1 MDNIAEAIRQIRVEA
16 NRKQAE
22 VDAVRIQ
29 GAKEV
34 IITAGVAGMREAA
47 TIMESLLA
55 QPVTGMKCLS
65 CGTIHTEPYN
75 VEWGV
80 CVGLNNIG

>member
-1 MDNIAEAIRQIRVEA
+1 MGNIAESIRQIRVEA

-22 VDAVRIQ
+22 IDVVRTQ
-29 GAKEV
+29 GVRE
-34 IITAGVAGMREAA
+34 ILITAGVAGMREAA

-55 QPVTGMKCLS
+55 KPATGIKCLS
-65 CGTIHTEPYN
+65 CGTIHTEGSN

-80 CVGLNNIG
+80 HV

>member
-1 MDNIAEAIRQIRVEA
+1 MDNVAEAIRQVRVEA
-16 NRKQAE
+16 NRKQTE

-29 GAKEV
+29 GAKEI

-55 QPVTGMKCLS
+55 KPVTGRKCLS
-65 CGTIHTEPYN
+65 CGTIHTEDSD
-75 VEWGV
+75 VEWSV
-80 CVGLNNIG
+80 RV